1 MYTVKG
7 LLDTAGQ
14 SAILE
19 TGKDWSDAL
28 EKAEHLRKQGLNVE
42 LFDAHGV
49 KVEKPWNEAVRLA

>member
-19 TGKDWSDAL
+19 TAKDWKDAL
-28 EKAEHLRKQGLNVE
+28 EIAEHLRKQGRGVQIY
-42 LFDAHGV
+42 DANGV
-49 KVEKPWNEAVRLA
+49 KVANWNDVLGRT